1 MKANSDILVI
11 CTYRRMEDLLK
22 CLDSVYA
29 AEFIPNRV
37 MVVDGDQ
44 GKGVSAV
51 LHERFPKVEYLQCDT
66 GLTLQRNYALDCI
79 QNEDLVYFI
88 DDDTILGKNY
98 FQAVRNVFLQFDVIG
113 VGASQLPHK
122 KLKIR
127 TLDRVLGIVS
137 NQEGCVTKSG
147 LNMGRY
153 SGEGYCNW
161 LPGCAMTYKAQQIA
175 SLRFDVR
182 RKGYALGEDVDFSLR
197 ASLIGRLYWSSV
209 PIITH
214 NQSPTNRM
222 AKEKLIRGN
231 IRHKWTLYRDG
242 FSNIRFLPL
251 AWSFLGELIFWVIL
265 LFRSRKLIYLSY
277 FRATCLGV
285 FDIFQ
290 KGPLNDRG

>member
-1 MKANSDILVI
+1 MKENSDLLVI
-11 CTYRRMEDLLK
+11 CTYRRIDDLIK

-29 AEFIPNRV
+29 ADAIPNRIL
-37 MVVDGDQ
+37 VVDGDQ
-44 GKGVSAV
+44 SEDVSV
-51 LHERFPKVEYLQCDT
+51 ILKERFPKVEYFQCDT
-66 GLTLQRNYALDCI
+66 GLTIQRNYALDRI
-79 QNEDLVYFI
+79 KNEELVYFI

-98 FQAVRNVFLQFDVIG
+98 FQAVREIFQQFDLIG

-127 TLDRVLGIVS
+127 TLDRALGIVS
-137 NQEGCVTKSG
+137 HREGYVTKSG

-153 SGEGYCNW
+153 SGEGDCNW
-161 LPGCAMTYKAQQIA
+161 LPGCAMTYKAQQIT
-175 SLRFDVR
+175 SLRFDLR

-197 ASLIGRLYWSSV
+197 ASLIGKLYWSSV

-222 AKEKLIRGN
+222 AKEKMIRGN

-251 AWSFLGELIFWVIL
+251 TWSFLGELIFWIIL
-265 LFRSRKLIYLSY
+265 FVRSRKIVYLSY
-277 FRATCLGV
+277 FKATCLGII
-285 FDIFQ
+285 DIIR
-290 KGPLNDRG
+290 KGPLSDSG